1 MTLNKGYGKLRLERS
16 TILKQIQNMDNYLID
31 REALGQFVDELM
43 KKKPLPAN
51 TAEEL
56 TTLRE
61 ENIKALDDKIGMA
74 IFGSLTTPQLEEFNQ
89 ILDRG
94 EESPEVFQNFFQ
106 NAGIDLQKTIGD
118 AMTTF
123 GKQFLG
129 GQNE

>member
-1 MTLNKGYGKLRLERS
+1 
-16 TILKQIQNMDNYLID
+16 MDNYLID

-51 TAEEL
+51 TPEEL

-61 ENIKALDDKIGMA
+61 QTIKSLDDKIGMA

-94 EESPEVFQNFFQ
+94 EATPEVFQNFFQ
-106 NAGIDLQKTIGD
+106 NAGVDLQKTIGD
-118 AMTTF
+118 TIDAF
-123 GKQFLG
+123 SKQFLG

>member
-1 MTLNKGYGKLRLERS
+1 
-16 TILKQIQNMDNYLID
+16 MDNYLID
-31 REALGQFVDELM
+31 RETLGQFVDELM

-56 TTLRE
+56 STLRE
-61 ENIKALDDKIGMA
+61 QTIKSLDDKIGMA
-74 IFGSLTTPQLEEFNQ
+74 IFSSLTTPQLEEFNQ
-89 ILDRG
+89 ILDRD

-106 NAGIDLQKTIGD
+106 TAGVDLQKTIGD
-118 AMTTF
+118 AMTDF

>member
-1 MTLNKGYGKLRLERS
+1 
-16 TILKQIQNMDNYLID
+16 MDNYLID

>member
-1 MTLNKGYGKLRLERS
+1 
-16 TILKQIQNMDNYLID
+16 MDNYLID
-31 REALGQFVDELM
+31 RETLGQFVDELM

-51 TAEEL
+51 TPEEL

-61 ENIKALDDKIGMA
+61 QTIKSLDDKIGMA
-74 IFGSLTTPQLEEFNQ
+74 IFGSLATPQLEELNQ

-106 NAGIDLQKTIGD
+106 NAGVDLQKTIGD
-118 AMTTF
+118 TMTTF

-129 GQNE
+129 GRNE